1 MYRAYIMFGGVRN
14 TYQVL
19 AGEPALNST

>member
-1 MYRAYIMFGGVRN
+1 MFGGVRN

-19 AGEPALNST
+19 AGEPTLNST